1 MKQLCLALLVSTF
14 VVLGIGA
21 AAFAGPEY
29 QLEGNIELEA
39 RFFTNDVDG
48 GDRKDVNLSGS
59 IDPVLIMLWNRGK
72 HTVTVNPYYRWD
84 LNDEARSHF
93 DIRQLS
99 WIGAFGNLELRVG
112 IDKVFWGVTE
122 SAHLVD
128 IINQDDGVEDIDGED
143 KLGQP
148 LVSASYW
155 SDYGTLTVFLMPY
168 FRERTFAGPDGRPRG
183 PLTIDTDRPT
193 FGQGT
198 NNWHPDWA
206 VRYQNSFGIID
217 VAASYFSGFSRNP
230 DFVPDIGGEG
240 EPMLRPHYSIIR
252 QVGLEVQA
260 TVGAWLFKFEG
271 VNVDKRDGQD
281 HQAFAAGFEY
291 TFYQAFGSGA
301 DVGVITEY
309 LWDSRGATGPSPS
322 ESDIFVGVR
331 WEGNDVKTTRVLAG
345 VVFDLDSQSRLFFVE
360 ASRRIGSRWRITL
373 DGRFF
378 LTVPVTDPLFF
389 IRRDDFV
396 QLRLARFF

>member
-1 MKQLCLALLVSTF
+1 MKQLCLALLVSTLF
-14 VVLGIGA
+14 VLGAGPA
-21 AAFAGPEY
+21 AQAGPEY

-48 GDRKDVNLSGS
+48 GNRHDVNLSGS

-99 WIGAFGNLELRVG
+99 WIGAFGNLELRAG

-128 IINQDDGVEDIDGED
+128 IINQDDGVEDVDGED

-168 FRERTFAGPDGRPRG
+168 FRERTFAGQDGRPRG
-183 PLTIDTDRPT
+183 PLTVDTDRPI
-193 FGQGT
+193 FGQGS

-206 VRYQNSFGIID
+206 VRYQNSFGMID
-217 VAASYFSGFSRNP
+217 VAASYFSGFSREP
-230 DFVPDIGGEG
+230 DFVPDVSAAG
-240 EPMLRPHYSIIR
+240 EPVLRPHYGIIH
-252 QVGLEVQA
+252 QIGLEVQA
-260 TVGAWLFKFEG
+260 TVDAWLFKFEG
-271 VNVDKRDGQD
+271 INVDKRDGLD
-281 HQAFAAGFEY
+281 YQAFAAGFEY
-291 TFYQAFGSGA
+291 TFYQAFGTGG
-301 DVGVITEY
+301 DVGVIMEY
-309 LWDSRGATGPSPS
+309 LWDSRGAAGPSPS